1 MLGYGGSPGQIFS
14 RQVLG
19 WTAFLSTLSYCT
31 NTDVGPSERNIAIVH
46 FAGELVNER
55 NSGARARDL
64 ADGS

>member
-1 MLGYGGSPGQIFS
+1 MTY
-14 RQVLG
+14 
-19 WTAFLSTLSYCT
+19 FLSTLSYCT
-31 NTDVGPSERNIAIVH
+31 NTDVGPERNIAIVH